1 MSEFYDYDHDYNLRS
16 VNFSLNRH
24 DNYKQEEE
32 RLARIR
38 AEDEEAR
45 IANIEREVITLVLS
59 TCNTTAS
66 REMYSSCWWKADYL
80 SMIYKPV
87 DSYIM

>member
-16 VNFSLNRH
+16 VIFSLNPH

-45 IANIEREVITLVLS
+45 IANIEREVITPVLS
-59 TCNTTAS
+59 TFNTTAS
-66 REMYSSCWWKADYL
+66 REMYSSC
-80 SMIYKPV
+80 
-87 DSYIM
+87 